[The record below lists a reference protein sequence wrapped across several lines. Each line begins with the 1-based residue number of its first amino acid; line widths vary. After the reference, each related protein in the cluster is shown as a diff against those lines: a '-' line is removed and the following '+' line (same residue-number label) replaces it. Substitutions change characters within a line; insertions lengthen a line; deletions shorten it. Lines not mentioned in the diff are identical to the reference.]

1 MEALEAVLRYF
12 ASASDRVGAAEL
24 REALDEAFPDQG
36 EKIMSTLA
44 ERWIDEGK
52 RQGLQQGSAATAR
65 EAVVEALEARFDV
78 VPRSVL
84 ERIEETDD
92 VAVLKMLH
100 KKAIMA
106 ESLEDFR
113 KALEIALS

>member
-1 MEALEAVLRYF
+1 
-12 ASASDRVGAAEL
+12 
-24 REALDEAFPDQG
+24 
-36 EKIMSTLA
+36 MSTLA
-44 ERWIDEGK
+44 ERWIEEGK
-52 RQGLQQGSAATAR
+52 QQGLQQGLQRGSAATAR

-84 ERIEETDD
+84 ERVEGVED

-100 KKAIMA
+100 KKAVTA

-113 KALEIALS
+113 KALDIALS